1 MADGSKIESVAVG
14 SPAYNA
20 GIRSGDDLISI
31 NGHSIADE
39 IDLLF
44 YTAESEFSIL
54 LSRRGKLFERTIN
67 MSDAKYDSRHLGIE
81 LKSFKISICKNRCIF
96 CFVNQLPKGLRKT
109 LYIKDE
115 DYRLSF
121 LYGSYITLSNLSDSA
136 RQRIVEQRLSPLYI
150 SVHSTNEEI
159 RKKLLGNSKS
169 VEILKEIQFLTKNK
183 IKLHA
188 QIVLCPGYNDGGDL
202 ERTITDLRKFYPY
215 LSSIAVV
222 PVGLTAHGNKKMTP
236 VTKED
241 ALAALSTIEVFQRR
255 FLKKYGDRVVYA
267 ADEMYLKAGLP
278 FPALADYGDLPQ
290 KENGVGLV
298 PEFLHRAERFKK
310 LRRVPAKT
318 PISLFTGMSF
328 YPYLKKFSQRLNKK
342 TGMDLRV
349 YPVENQFFGTS
360 VTVTG
365 LLTGRDI
372 IRTFMGQVRPD
383 EVILIPDVTLRDGQN
398 VFLDDIATDFIGEAL
413 GVKTKIIESS
423 FEGLI
428 QAIEELD

>member
-1 MADGSKIESVAVG
+1 MVKKNGNTIEAVSEGSLAYEAGVRPADE
-14 SPAYNA
+14 
-20 GIRSGDDLISI
+20 LISI

-44 YTAESEFSIL
+44 YSNEQEFSML
-54 LSRRGKLFERTIN
+54 LSRRGKLYERTIN
-67 MSDAKYDSRHLGIE
+67 KAGGNYLGIE
-81 LKSFKISICKNRCIF
+81 LKPFKITTCRNRCTF

-115 DYRLSF
+115 DYRMSF
-121 LYGSYITLSNLSDSA
+121 LYGSYITLTNLSDA
-136 RQRIVEQRLSPLYI
+136 DKQRIVEQRLSPLYI

-159 RKKLLGNSKS
+159 RKKLLGSPKAG
-169 VEILKEIQFLTKNK
+169 EILKEIQFLTKHK

-188 QIVLCPGYNDGGDL
+188 QIVLCPGFNDGSDL
-202 ERTITDLRKFYPY
+202 EHTITDLRKFYPY

-241 ALAALSTIEVFQRR
+241 ALSAIATIEAFQKK
-255 FLKKYGDRVVYA
+255 FMKKYGEQIVYA
-267 ADEMYLKAGLP
+267 ADELYLKGEYPLP
-278 FPALADYGDLPQ
+278 PLKDYGELHQ

-310 LRRVPAKT
+310 LKRIPKT

-328 YPYLKKFSQRLNKK
+328 YPYLKQFANKLNKK

-349 YPVENQFFGTS
+349 LPVENQFFGTT

-372 IRTFMGQVRPD
+372 MRTFMGQIRPD
-383 EVILIPDVTLRDGQN
+383 EVLFIPDVTLRDGQN
-398 VFLDDIATDFIGEAL
+398 MFLDDTTTDFIGEAL
-413 GVKTKIIESS
+413 GVKIKIIESS

-428 QAIEELD
+428 KAIEELD